1 MMTNEELTK
10 VKQEYDYNVNYA
22 EKWLKNYKE
31 TNEEIFKIAFEANM
45 EQVSLYI
52 RSYGIEPDSRYLE
65 MKAEWETLKQGAEI

>member
-1 MMTNEELTK
+1 MNELER
-10 VKQEYDYNVNYA
+10 VKQKYEECVYFA
-22 EKWLKNYKE
+22 GRWLKNYKE